1 MKISYL
7 KANAEHSFDA
17 SMLKILYVIL
27 EYTLNK
33 TLAGFFEFQS
43 RFREKKF
50 QSLKVE
56 KMSDLRVVKI

>member
-17 SMLKILYVIL
+17 SMLKNLYVIL

-33 TLAGFFEFQS
+33 MLAGFFQFQS
-43 RFREKKF
+43 RFQEKKF